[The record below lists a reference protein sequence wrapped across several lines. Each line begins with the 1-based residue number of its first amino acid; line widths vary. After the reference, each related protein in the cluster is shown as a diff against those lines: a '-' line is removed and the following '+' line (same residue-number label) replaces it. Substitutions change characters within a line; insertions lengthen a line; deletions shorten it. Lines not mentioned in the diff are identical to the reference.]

1 MKNLS
6 LILNIVLLFA
16 VGYLFYS
23 DFAVKKKVAAV
34 SSSAKALRSADS
46 SGQHAGIAYVELDSL
61 NENITYFKQ
70 RRKELEQQQ
79 KAIEADLANDYKGL
93 EAKQNAF
100 YQKNPNANPE
110 DVQNLRLQLAQGQ
123 QEIEN
128 KKQTQMQ
135 LLQQKSFELM
145 EFIQKNL
152 KEFLADYNK
161 EKKYQYI
168 LTSGSGIDLLIYKD
182 SSLDITQDVIAG
194 MNEKLKA
201 LPKQ

>member
-6 LILNIVLLFA
+6 LILNIVLLLA

-34 SSSAKALRSADS
+34 SSSTKALRINDS
-46 SGQHAGIAYVELDSL
+46 TGQHAGIAYVELDSL

-79 KAIEADLANDYKGL
+79 KSIEADLANDYKSL
-93 EAKQNAF
+93 EAKQNSF
-100 YQKNPNANPE
+100 FQKNPNANPE

-145 EFIQKNL
+145 EYIQKNL

-168 LTSGSGIDLLIYKD
+168 LTSGSGIDWLIYKD
-182 SSLDITQDVIAG
+182 STLDITQEVITG

>member
-6 LILNIVLLFA
+6 LILNIVLLLA

-34 SSSAKALRSADS
+34 SSSAKALRTNDS
-46 SGQHAGIAYVELDSL
+46 TSQHAGIAYVELDSL

-79 KAIEADLANDYKGL
+79 KSIEADLANDYKAL
-93 EAKQNAF
+93 EAKQNTF
-100 YQKNPNANPE
+100 FQKNPNANPE
-110 DVQNLRLQLAQGQ
+110 DVQNLRLQLSQGQ

-145 EFIQKNL
+145 EYIQKNL

-168 LTSGSGIDLLIYKD
+168 LTSGSGIDWLIYKD
-182 SSLDITQDVIAG
+182 STLDITQEVITG

-201 LPKQ
+201 VPKQ

>member
-6 LILNIVLLFA
+6 LILNIVLLIA

-23 DFAVKKKVAAV
+23 DFSSKKKTA
-34 SSSAKALRSADS
+34 STSISGSAIKINDS
-46 SGQHAGIAYVELDSL
+46 TTTHTGIAYVELDSL

-70 RRKELEQQQ
+70 RRKELELQQ
-79 KAIEADLANDYKGL
+79 KAIEADLAADYKVL
-93 EAKQNAF
+93 ETKQNTF

-128 KKQTQMQ
+128 KKQSQMQ

-145 EFIQKNL
+145 EYIQKNL
-152 KEFLADYNK
+152 KEFLSDYNK

-168 LTSGSGIDLLIYKD
+168 LTSGSGIDWLIYKD
-182 SSLDITQDVIAG
+182 STLDITREVITG

-201 LPKQ
+201 FPKQ

>member
-1 MKNLS
+1 MKNVS
-6 LILNIVLLFA
+6 LILNIVLLIA

-34 SSSAKALRSADS
+34 SSSTKALRINDSAS
-46 SGQHAGIAYVELDSL
+46 QHTGIAYVELDSL

-79 KAIEADLANDYKGL
+79 KSIESDLANDYKSL
-93 EAKQNAF
+93 ETKQNAF
-100 YQKNPNANPE
+100 FQKNPNANPE

-135 LLQQKSFELM
+135 MLQQKSFELM
-145 EFIQKNL
+145 EYIQKNL

-168 LTSGSGIDLLIYKD
+168 LTSGSGIDWLIYKD
-182 SSLDITQDVIAG
+182 STLDITEEVITG

>member
-1 MKNLS
+1 
-6 LILNIVLLFA
+6 VLLLA

-34 SSSAKALRSADS
+34 NFSGTTVKKNDS
-46 SGQHAGIAYVELDSL
+46 TGKHSGIAYVELDSL

-79 KAIEADLANDYKGL
+79 KSIEADLANDYKSL
-93 EAKQNAF
+93 EAKQNTF

-110 DVQNLRLQLAQGQ
+110 DIQNLRLQLAQGQ

-145 EFIQKNL
+145 EYIQKNL

-168 LTSGSGIDLLIYKD
+168 LTSGSGIDWLIYKD
-182 SSLDITQDVIAG
+182 STLDITQDVITG

>member
-6 LILNIVLLFA
+6 IILNVVLLLA

-23 DFAVKKKVAAV
+23 DFVVKKKVAAV
-34 SSSAKALRSADS
+34 SSSTKALRSNDS
-46 SGQHAGIAYVELDSL
+46 TGQHAGIAYVELDSL

-79 KAIEADLANDYKGL
+79 KSIEADLANDYKGL
-93 EAKQNAF
+93 EAKQNSF
-100 YQKNPNANPE
+100 FQKNPNASPE

-145 EFIQKNL
+145 EYIQKNL

-168 LTSGSGIDLLIYKD
+168 LTSGSGIDWLIYKD
-182 SSLDITQDVIAG
+182 STLDITQEVITG

>member
-6 LILNIVLLFA
+6 LILNIVLLLA

-34 SSSAKALRSADS
+34 NFSGTTVKKNDS
-46 SGQHAGIAYVELDSL
+46 TGKHSGIAYVELDSL

-79 KAIEADLANDYKGL
+79 KSIEADLANDYKSL
-93 EAKQNAF
+93 EAKQNTF

-110 DVQNLRLQLAQGQ
+110 DIQNLRLQLAQGQ

-145 EFIQKNL
+145 EYIQKNL

-168 LTSGSGIDLLIYKD
+168 LTSGSGIDWLIYKD
-182 SSLDITQDVIAG
+182 STLDITQDVITG